1 MTEVQFHK
9 TKFKQ
14 AKIELNRE
22 LYTLI
27 TSEECNTKKKSLVQ
41 LEPFVHVNVS
51 EGLQNSEDFSSIIET
66 VLVVSLIDLCNQTYS
81 TISLINHGY
90 LNRIM
95 FQIREP
101 DLFWSLSA
109 TRHVMIDRLN
119 SDKSE
124 PAAKF
129 DSMTEHLIIVIGR
142 YRIVIVN

>member
-9 TKFKQ
+9 TKFKR

-27 TSEECNTKKKSLVQ
+27 NSEEFNTKKKSLVQ
-41 LEPFVHVNVS
+41 LEPFVHVN
-51 EGLQNSEDFSSIIET
+51 SEDFSSRIET

-81 TISLINHGY
+81 TISLINHGH

-129 DSMTEHLIIVIGR
+129 DSMTEHLIVVIGR